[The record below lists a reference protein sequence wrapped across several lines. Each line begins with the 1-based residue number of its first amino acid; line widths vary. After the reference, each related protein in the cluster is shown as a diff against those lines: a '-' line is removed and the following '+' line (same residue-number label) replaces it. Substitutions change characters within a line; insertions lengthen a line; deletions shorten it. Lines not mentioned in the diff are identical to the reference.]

1 MKIEVPNKHNPK
13 LTDMW
18 PISVSLF
25 QAQKLPLNI
34 SICTWNIFALISYY
48 VSLSL
53 VFDEGSGLAGF
64 VF

>member
-1 MKIEVPNKHNPK
+1 MKIEVPNKHNSK

-34 SICTWNIFALISYY
+34 INMYLEYLCLGQM
-48 VSLSL
+48 
-53 VFDEGSGLAGF
+53 E
-64 VF
+64 